1 MSTPGRIPEK
11 DYGKEE
17 KDDGSTVTLIRVVT
31 CAFLVISTLDAVE
44 TVVLATLPFFTEGP
58 CIETWLVMTLFVKVF
73 IAIFCCFTAIA
84 FFFSLGGLVLLP
96 AEMFLLWN
104 TFAILLCLV
113 LNLFLY
119 LTMLTGDREHADHLS
134 CMPKTTGLYALV
146 TLASRAGLR
155 FSPWYFQSRL
165 FTATFLAIVQLLIIW
180 YINAYYEAQW
190 SEDELVGLRP
200 MGNLLLPTEDLG
212 GGDKTSAAP
221 SKPAPSKP
229 VSTGPTGK
237 DNQAPTAPR
246 KPVPSTPVST
256 GPTGHVNQAFEPG
269 DDLGG
274 RGHGRPPY
282 NDYFEGSKHSGVG
295 EVDDFGSWY
304 EDDDRES
311 DFSHRFQKSLQ

>member
-1 MSTPGRIPEK
+1 MSSCP
-11 DYGKEE
+11 
-17 KDDGSTVTLIRVVT
+17 S
-31 CAFLVISTLDAVE
+31 CAQ
-44 TVVLATLPFFTEGP
+44 
-58 CIETWLVMTLFVKVF
+58 
-73 IAIFCCFTAIA
+73 
-84 FFFSLGGLVLLP
+84 LVLLP
-96 AEMFLLWN
+96 VEMFLLWN

-119 LTMLTGDREHADHLS
+119 LTMLTEDREHADHLS

-180 YINAYYEAQW
+180 YVNAYYEAQW

-212 GGDKTSAAP
+212 GGDKTPAAP

-237 DNQAPTAPR
+237 RNQAPAAPS
-246 KPVPSTPVST
+246 KPVPSKPVSTGPTGKRNQAPAAPSKPVPSKPVST

-274 RGHGRPPY
+274 GGHGRPPY
-282 NDYFEGSKHSGVG
+282 NDYFGGPKHSGVDDDHGYRRSSGVG
-295 EVDDFGSWY
+295 EVDDFGSWD
-304 EDDDRES
+304 EDDDDDES
-311 DFSHRFQKSLQ
+311 DSSHRLPHSLR